1 MVISKRS
8 SSISMCSQHESE
20 NALFTYSI
28 NMGYGLQY
36 MIRHLFLAFIKD
48 QTQVINGPYPLDLIE
63 GVLHKR

>member
-1 MVISKRS
+1 
-8 SSISMCSQHESE
+8 MCSQHESE
-20 NALFTYSI
+20 NALFTYSM

-63 GVLHKR
+63 GVLHKK